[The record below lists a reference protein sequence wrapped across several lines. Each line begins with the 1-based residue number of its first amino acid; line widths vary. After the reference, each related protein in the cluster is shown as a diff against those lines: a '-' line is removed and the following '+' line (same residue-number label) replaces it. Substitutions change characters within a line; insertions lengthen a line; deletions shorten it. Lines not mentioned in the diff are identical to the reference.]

1 MTCEQSRIYLHA
13 FVDGELP
20 VADHLR
26 IEEHLAGCAE
36 CRAERD
42 RLLALRS
49 ALQDAYEDLPLGFE
63 TRVKA
68 ALQPQRK
75 PIWWIAYAAA
85 ALLAIGI
92 AWTLWPSRSADTL
105 IARDVLDSHIRSLQS
120 DHLMDVPSSDHHT
133 VKPWFQGKLDFSPP
147 VPELGADWKLDGGR
161 LDYIDGRPVAALVY
175 QRREHKINVYI
186 WPSQR
191 AGSYTIQ
198 QAESQGYNEL
208 HWGREGMAWWVIS
221 DLNKAELLEFAHLLQ
236 QP

>member
-26 IEEHLAGCAE
+26 VEEHIAQCAE

-49 ALQDAYEDLPLGFE
+49 ALQDLCEDLPPHFE
-63 TRVKA
+63 TRVRA
-68 ALQPQRK
+68 SLQPQRK
-75 PIWWIAYAAA
+75 PMWPIAIAAA

-92 AWTLWPSRSADTL
+92 AWTVWPSRSQDSL
-105 IARDVLDSHIRSLQS
+105 IARDVLESHVRSLQS
-120 DHLMDVPSSDHHT
+120 DHLTDVPSSDHHT

-147 VPELGADWKLDGGR
+147 VPELGVTWPLDGGR
-161 LDYIDGRPVAALVY
+161 LDYIDNRPVAALVY

-186 WPSQR
+186 WPSQH
-191 AGSYTIQ
+191 AGGNTIQ
-198 QAESQGYNEL
+198 QTESQGYNEL
-208 HWGREGMAWWVIS
+208 HWGQGGMTWWVIS
-221 DLNKAELLEFAHLLQ
+221 DLNTAELREFARLLQ